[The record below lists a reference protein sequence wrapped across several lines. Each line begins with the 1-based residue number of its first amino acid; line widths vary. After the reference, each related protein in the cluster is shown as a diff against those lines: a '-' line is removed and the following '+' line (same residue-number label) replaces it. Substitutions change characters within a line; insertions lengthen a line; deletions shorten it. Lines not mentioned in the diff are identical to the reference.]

1 MDTAFFDTNKY
12 KTIFDMQDAAN
23 EDQLAIIS
31 EMNNTSALVASAPVI
46 ESSDGMTHRFT
57 REGEF
62 VNTAKAASL
71 TEGYVAGTDGRT
83 STKEIQ
89 IGRITDARVFEHLEA
104 PNASDDGVAAKVV
117 ALQNMSRSL
126 IEKKAH
132 DIMYGGNDSLGKE
145 ILGLTTY
152 LEKIGD
158 INTMF
163 RKIDQN
169 KNPFDGENCLALS
182 NRTGVGTLSD
192 ASTVEEAKTGSVWTS
207 VYGIAWGNSGV
218 FTVYPKNRPIG
229 GYNTTWHMDDKKEY
243 VDKMTGETKM
253 TWNDTVTGEALF
265 GAGVANRFCLNGL
278 RNIYLDHVKEEDTML
293 EMANVARNIRN
304 LYRFF
309 RKGRTDTQMI
319 FFCNDTLLAQM
330 DGYLQNRVIQAST
343 DPAGNLGYFI
353 DNFDTLRLSNNI
365 LLVSDFAVKMDE
377 KFVG

>member
-1 MDTAFFDTNKY
+1 MDTEFFATNKY

-31 EMNNTSALVASAPVI
+31 EMNNTSALVASAPVL
-46 ESSDGMTHRFT
+46 ESSDGMTHRFK
-57 REGEF
+57 RESEF
-62 VNTAKAASL
+62 ENTAKAASL
-71 TEGYVAGTDGRT
+71 TEGYIAGTDGRT
-83 STKEIQ
+83 SDREIQ
-89 IGRITDARVFEHLEA
+89 LGRIIDARSFEHLEA
-104 PNASDDGVAAKVV
+104 SNASDSGIAAKAQ

-132 DIMYGGNDSLGKE
+132 DIMYGGKDVYGKE

-158 INTMF
+158 INSMF
-163 RKIDQN
+163 RKIDQD
-169 KNPFDGENCLALS
+169 KSPFDGENCLALS
-182 NRTGVGTLSD
+182 NRNGIGTLSD
-192 ASTVEEAKTGSVWTS
+192 SATVTEAQSADVWTS
-207 VYGIAWGNSGV
+207 VYGIAWSSTGV
-218 FTVYPKNRPIG
+218 FTVYPKNKPIG
-229 GYNTTWHMDDKKEY
+229 GYATEWHFNDRKDY
-243 VDKMTGETKM
+243 TDKMTGETRM
-253 TWNDTVTGEALF
+253 TWVDTITGEALF

-278 RNIYLDHVKEEDTML
+278 RNIYLDHVKEEDVML

-304 LYRFF
+304 MYRFF
-309 RKGRTDTQMI
+309 RKGRTDAQMV

-330 DGYLQNRVIQAST
+330 DGYLQSRVIQAST
-343 DPAGNLGYFI
+343 QPSGNMGYFI